1 MNALT
6 KLVVFFNSI
15 AKLVLSVSIAIFDIV
30 IIFNS
35 TTLILKLK
43 SEMNSLDL
51 IIVFTIFT
59 VVNLVGHYYIEGGN

>member
-15 AKLVLSVSIAIFDIV
+15 SKLALSISIAIFDVI

-35 TTLILKLK
+35 IKLILQM
-43 SEMNSLDL
+43 SGEVNSLNL
-51 IIVFTIFT
+51 ITIFSIFT